1 MPMPC
6 TRKRSLSDILEPM
19 TKKSSDDLTRPGEPK
34 QKTKQGLEIPVPK
47 TEDFDRLLRK
57 AATKR
62 TSSQR
67 RK

>member
-1 MPMPC
+1 MP
-6 TRKRSLSDILEPM
+6 TKNGKRQLVQ
-19 TKKSSDDLTRPGEPK
+19 PGDKK

-62 TSSQR
+62 APDEPSRSAT
-67 RK
+67 RKR